1 MGWQEFDASSS
12 QFNSQREAIE
22 AHTNLG
28 ECCSIGR
35 GHIKGWDM
43 CLGALDKESNRSKVC
58 DGFLVKTLFQ
68 IRQCQWGNG
77 DALFTAKA
85 KGNATGNEYFH
96 VRTGPQQDLKRW
108 SRLDNLLEI
117 V

>member
-1 MGWQEFDASSS
+1 
-12 QFNSQREAIE
+12 
-22 AHTNLG
+22 
-28 ECCSIGR
+28 
-35 GHIKGWDM
+35 M
-43 CLGALDKESNRSKVC
+43 CLCTLDKESNGGIVC

-68 IRQCQWGNG
+68 IRQCQRGNC
-77 DALFTAKA
+77 DALFTPNA

-117 V
+117 VQNQQYLFFTQKLLQLLRGRNAFL